1 MKSVENALLTRVSA
15 YDVDSEDDHGWA
27 LLATI
32 LAPHFEQ
39 LRNGRVAPI
48 FCEAGRKLA
57 ATHER
62 ERDLTREIAR
72 KVETALP
79 ETEVLAVELTKPD
92 GFTVY
97 IDDVRGVDHKLCQRV
112 TDLLSDY
119 RREWDIAVSSPG
131 TERPLRTPQ
140 HFRSVVGRRV
150 SLRTE
155 AKRRLRGE
163 VVDAG
168 ERAVTVRTQM
178 ESIDVPY
185 EEIVRGNLID
195 EG

>member
-1 MKSVENALLTRVSA
+1 
-15 YDVDSEDDHGWA
+15 
-27 LLATI
+27 
-32 LAPHFEQ
+32 
-39 LRNGRVAPI
+39 
-48 FCEAGRKLA
+48 LA
-57 ATHER
+57 ATHEK
-62 ERDLTREIAR
+62 EKDLTREIAR
-72 KVETALP
+72 KVGNALP

-92 GFTVY
+92 GFTVF
-97 IDDVRGVDHKLCQRV
+97 IDDVRGVDHKLCARV

-119 RREWDIAVSSPG
+119 RREWDISVSSPG
-131 TERPLRTPQ
+131 IERPLRTPQ

-150 SLRTE
+150 SLRTP

-168 ERAVTVRTQM
+168 DRAVTVRTHT

-185 EEIVRGNLID
+185 DDIVRGNLID